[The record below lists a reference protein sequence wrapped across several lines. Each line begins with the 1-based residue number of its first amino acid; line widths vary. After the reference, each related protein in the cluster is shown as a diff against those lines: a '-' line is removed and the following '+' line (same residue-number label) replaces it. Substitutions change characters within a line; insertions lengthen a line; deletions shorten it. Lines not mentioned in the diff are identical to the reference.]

1 MNIDFPNKTVIVT
14 GAAHGFGRAI
24 ALAFAQ
30 RGANVWACDLLAD
43 ELAETRQR
51 CLDAGG
57 RCTVRTVDVTDRD
70 AVFAFVREA
79 EASAA
84 SGHIDVLV
92 NNAGGVLGQVGKPL
106 EEVTLEQWNSIIAV
120 NMSAALFLCPGRGAR
135 HEGGAGR
142 AHRQYLQRR
151 RAARPA

>member
-1 MNIDFPNKTVIVT
+1 MNISFPDKTVIVT

-24 ALAFAQ
+24 AVAFAQ

-51 CLDAGG
+51 CQTAGG
-57 RCTVRTVDVTDRD
+57 SCQVRMVDVSDRD

-92 NNAGGVLGQVGKPL
+92 HNAGGVLGQVGKPL
-106 EEVTLEQWNSIIAV
+106 EECTWTNGMGSSQSI
-120 NMSAALFLCPGRGAR
+120 SAGPSTSHRR
-135 HEGGAGR
+135 PHR
-142 AHRQYLQRR
+142 A
-151 RAARPA
+151 